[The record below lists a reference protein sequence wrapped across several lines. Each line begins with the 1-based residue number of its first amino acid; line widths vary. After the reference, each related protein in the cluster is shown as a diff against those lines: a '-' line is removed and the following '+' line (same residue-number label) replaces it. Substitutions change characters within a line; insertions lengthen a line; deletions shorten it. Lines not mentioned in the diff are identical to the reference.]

1 MSLEE
6 KQPIVSIEDF
16 TMKFGNK
23 TVIDDLSL
31 KLTKAKLL
39 DF

>member
-16 TMKFGNK
+16 TMKFGSK
-23 TVIDDLSL
+23 TVIDNLSFEIN
-31 KLTKAKLL
+31 KGET
-39 DF
+39 F